1 MMEGMRFS
9 RKKKQGDETVEETE
23 LSALDKWYMKQAA
36 EKEAAA
42 ASGAPFTTGGTSAPQ
57 DLSAADAAVL
67 PDVLAMIDE
76 AGIGTTE
83 GPAGSGAAMAE
94 IAAMPEAPEITR
106 TPPPR
111 QHLSAEERAAIGKQA
126 RKETPR
132 SSHAEFSPSDTRPD
146 PISILELQAV
156 DRVPD
161 LVPIRY
167 GRMLV
172 SPFTFFRGA
181 AAVMAADLATTPT
194 SGIRV
199 QACGDAHLS
208 NFGLFASPERK
219 LVFDVNDFDETL
231 PGPWEYDVKRL
242 ATSVVIA
249 ARDQEF
255 TDAEIYGAA
264 LAAASGYREAM
275 RTLAKSSTM
284 DVWYSH
290 IDAEALLVGLQD
302 AAKTSGSKA
311 GKQMAAKTAK
321 VIDKAKTRNSLQA
334 LEKLTTVV
342 DGERRIISD
351 PPLVVPITEIFPQV
365 ESDAISEMLHG
376 LVRRYRHSLQS
387 DRRHLVESFE
397 LKDVA
402 RKVVGV
408 GSVGTRAWIMLLLGV
423 NGDPLFLQAKEAV
436 ASVLEPYV
444 GRSSCANHAQRV
456 VTGQHLMQAS
466 SDIFL
471 GWERV
476 DGLDGQSHD
485 YYIRQLRDMK
495 GSFEVDGSLPQGL
508 TQYASVCGR
517 ALARAHA
524 RSGDR
529 IAIASYLGA
538 GPQFD
543 EAIASFAHAY
553 ADQNALDYA
562 ALQAARDTGRIQA
575 TSGY

>member
-1 MMEGMRFS
+1 MVEMRRT
-9 RKKKQGDETVEETE
+9 RKATPNADDILNLDGPPGVDAPPSTGDAPSIPVFTPVEE
-23 LSALDKWYMKQAA
+23 
-36 EKEAAA
+36 
-42 ASGAPFTTGGTSAPQ
+42 
-57 DLSAADAAVL
+57 L
-67 PDVLAMIDE
+67 PAK
-76 AGIGTTE
+76 
-83 GPAGSGAAMAE
+83 P
-94 IAAMPEAPEITR
+94 
-106 TPPPR
+106 
-111 QHLSAEERAAIGKQA
+111 HLSAEDRSAWGKQA

-132 SSHAEFSPSDTRPD
+132 SSHAEFIPSTNRPD
-146 PISILELQAV
+146 PVDLLESQAAA
-156 DRVPD
+156 RVPE

-181 AAVMAADLATTPT
+181 ALVMASDLATTPT
-194 SGIRV
+194 SGINV

-231 PGPWEYDVKRL
+231 PGPWEFDLKRL
-242 ATSVVIA
+242 AASVVIA
-249 ARDQEF
+249 GRDQEF
-255 TDAEIYGAA
+255 DEAEINAAA
-264 LAAASGYREAM
+264 LASAAGYRDAM
-275 RTLAKSSTM
+275 RELAKCSTM

-290 IDAEALLVGLQD
+290 IDAGALLEGLQSN
-302 AAKTSGSKA
+302 ARSSGTKVA
-311 GKQMAAKTAK
+311 KQMAAKTAK
-321 VIDKAKTRNSLQA
+321 LIDKAKTRDSLQA

-342 DGERRIISD
+342 DGERHIISD
-351 PPLVVPITEIFPQV
+351 PPLVVPISELFPDI
-365 ESDAISEMLHG
+365 ESKALSELFHG
-376 LVRRYRHSLQS
+376 LVRRYRKSLQS

-397 LKDVA
+397 LNEVA

-408 GSVGTRAWIMLLLGV
+408 GSVGTRAWILLLTGV

-436 ASVLEPYV
+436 ASVLEPFV
-444 GRSSCANHAQRV
+444 GRSQYANHAQRV
-456 VTGQHLMQAS
+456 VAGQHLMQAS

-476 DGLDGQSHD
+476 DGLDGVQRD

-495 GSFEVDGSLPQGL
+495 GSFEIEGSLPQGL
-508 TQYASVCGR
+508 AAYARVCGQ

-529 IAIASYLGA
+529 IAIASYLG
-538 GPQFD
+538 GGTTFD
-543 EAIASFAHAY
+543 ESIASFANAY

-562 ALQAARDTGRIQA
+562 ALIEARDSGRIQV

>member
-1 MMEGMRFS
+1 MMVVMRRT
-9 RKKKQGDETVEETE
+9 RKATPSTEVPPSAEVLPSAETPPSPEVPLSAEVRPSAEDPPSIPAAAPVEE
-23 LSALDKWYMKQAA
+23 
-36 EKEAAA
+36 
-42 ASGAPFTTGGTSAPQ
+42 F
-57 DLSAADAAVL
+57 
-67 PDVLAMIDE
+67 
-76 AGIGTTE
+76 
-83 GPAGSGAAMAE
+83 PAK
-94 IAAMPEAPEITR
+94 P
-106 TPPPR
+106 
-111 QHLSAEERAAIGKQA
+111 HLSAEERAAWGKQA

-132 SSHAEFSPSDTRPD
+132 SSHAEFTPAADRPD
-146 PISILELQAV
+146 PVSLLELQAPA
-156 DRVPD
+156 RVPE

-181 AAVMAADLATTPT
+181 ALVMASDLSTTPT
-194 SGIRV
+194 SGITV

-231 PGPWEYDVKRL
+231 PGPWEFDLKRL

-249 ARDQEF
+249 GRDQEF
-255 TDAEIYGAA
+255 DEAEINAAA
-264 LAAASGYREAM
+264 LASAAGYRDAM
-275 RTLAKSSTM
+275 RELAKCSTM

-290 IDAEALLVGLQD
+290 IDAEALLADLQSN
-302 AAKTSGSKA
+302 AKASGTKVA
-311 GKQMAAKTAK
+311 KQMAAKTAK
-321 VIDKAKTRNSLQA
+321 LIDKAKTRDSLQA

-342 DGERRIISD
+342 DGERHIISD
-351 PPLVVPITEIFPQV
+351 PPLVVPITELFPDI
-365 ESDAISEMLHG
+365 EAKALSEMFHG
-376 LVRRYRHSLQS
+376 LVRRYRKSLQS

-397 LKDVA
+397 LNEVA

-408 GSVGTRAWIMLLLGV
+408 GSVGTRAWIMLLSGV

-444 GRSSCANHAQRV
+444 GRSQYANHAQRV
-456 VTGQHLMQAS
+456 VAGQHLMQAS

-476 DGLDGQSHD
+476 DGLDGVPRD

-495 GSFEVDGSLPQGL
+495 GSFEIDGALPQGL
-508 TQYASVCGR
+508 ATYARVCGQT
-517 ALARAHA
+517 LARAHA

-529 IAIASYLGA
+529 IAIASYLGS
-538 GPQFD
+538 GTTFD
-543 EAIASFAHAY
+543 ESIARFASAY

-562 ALQAARDTGRIQA
+562 ALCAARDDGRIQVEA
-575 TSGY
+575 GY